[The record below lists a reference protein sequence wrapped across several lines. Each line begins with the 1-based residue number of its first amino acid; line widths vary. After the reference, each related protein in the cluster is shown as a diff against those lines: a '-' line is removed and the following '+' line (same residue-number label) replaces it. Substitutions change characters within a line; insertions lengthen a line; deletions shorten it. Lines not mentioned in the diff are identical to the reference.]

1 MNHLKK
7 HFSSKAFFLVFKGVF
22 VVSSVVVSGGV
33 EHENDGTTDG
43 KNPEAAS
50 HKKEPAGYFP
60 LYWLFNRDPHFID

>member
-1 MNHLKK
+1 M
-7 HFSSKAFFLVFKGVF
+7 
-22 VVSSVVVSGGV
+22 VSSVVVSGGV